1 MARRLP
7 NERDRDRRR
16 RPPCPERRPDRLGA
30 AVWYPRLAPGTPTE
44 RAHWRVIGRGE
55 GIHWRDGENVSVV
68 GILAGQPTGESQA
81 WLKR

>member
-7 NERDRDRRR
+7 NERD
-16 RPPCPERRPDRLGA
+16 
-30 AVWYPRLAPGTPTE
+30 
-44 RAHWRVIGRGE
+44 AHWRVIGRGE